1 MLNSLATPR
10 QERHFPH
17 DQHGHLVDLACRIS
31 RTLAVASALAR
42 HGRKLDL
49 TGFEDGIGRLCAQTL
64 DLPEPEGRMM
74 LPVLAEVLFQVEQ
87 LSALLRRHPGQ
98 HGPLC

>member
-1 MLNSLATPR
+1 MLNPLVTPR
-10 QERHFPH
+10 PERLFPH
-17 DQHGHLVDLACRIS
+17 DQLSPLIDLAGRIS
-31 RTLAVASALAR
+31 RTLAVANALAR

-64 DLPEPEGRMM
+64 DLPQPDGRMM

-87 LSALLRRHPGQ
+87 LYAVLRRHPDQ

>member
-1 MLNSLATPR
+1 MLNPMVTPR
-10 QERHFPH
+10 PERHLPH
-17 DQHGHLVDLACRIS
+17 DQRSRLVDLAGRIS
-31 RTLAVASALAR
+31 RTLGVACVLAQ